1 MAGLYAVLHWVLIA
15 AYLAAPVILLA
26 SALVRA
32 RIAQRRGEKARAPL
46 ASAAATLL
54 AGAGIGAALALI
66 YAQFIAR
73 SLGAISIGQLLISAY
88 AGMGLLSILKS
99 LDWLLQLGLAR
110 LREKRGWNGPSSAS
124 AALFVRVVLLV
135 LVLLPFSMAATM
147 TFRPKVVPRFT
158 PETEIGAPYERVS
171 FTAGD
176 GTRLVGWWIPASL
189 RLDARRPGRSGE
201 TVVLAH
207 GLGSGKADML
217 HIAGAM
223 RGAGYNVLVFDLRAH
238 GESGGQ
244 LCSFGVAEA
253 RDVEAAAQWVRQ
265 AHPGES
271 QRLLGFGAS
280 MGAAAMLA
288 ARDPATGETPFDAVA
303 VMGTYD
309 DLGLMAST
317 IIRRQ
322 FWGPLARVAEWTA
335 VPAASAHAGYDL
347 ASFRPAD
354 FIQDNWPA
362 PMFVA
367 HGERDEIIPFRSGV
381 RLYNA
386 AFEPK
391 RNWWVDLN
399 HNQILG
405 DPSTLQA
412 VLKFFEDAQLV
423 QRGIV

>member
-1 MAGLYAVLHWVLIA
+1 M
-15 AYLAAPVILLA
+15 
-26 SALVRA
+26 
-32 RIAQRRGEKARAPL
+32 
-46 ASAAATLL
+46 
-54 AGAGIGAALALI
+54 
-66 YAQFIAR
+66 
-73 SLGAISIGQLLISAY
+73 
-88 AGMGLLSILKS
+88 
-99 LDWLLQLGLAR
+99 D
-110 LREKRGWNGPSSAS
+110 
-124 AALFVRVVLLV
+124 
-135 LVLLPFSMAATM
+135 
-147 TFRPKVVPRFT
+147 
-158 PETEIGAPYERVS
+158 
-171 FTAGD
+171 
-176 GTRLVGWWIPASL
+176 
-189 RLDARRPGRSGE
+189 E

-253 RDVEAAAQWVRQ
+253 RDVEAAASWVRE
-265 AHPGES
+265 AHPEES
-271 QRLLGFGAS
+271 RRLLGLGAS

-288 ARDPATGETPFDAVA
+288 ARDAETGETPFDAIA

-309 DLGLMAST
+309 DLGSMAST

-335 VPAASAHAGYDL
+335 IPAASAHAGYDL
-347 ASFRPAD
+347 AAFRPAD
-354 FIQDNWPA
+354 HIQENWPS

-391 RNWWVDLN
+391 RNWWVDLS

-405 DPSTLQA
+405 DPSTMRA
-412 VLKFFEDAQLV
+412 VLKFFEDAELV